1 MKKHALIKNFG
12 KTAVPVILLLATT
25 LSLTSN
31 LTASGQT
38 ETNPAS
44 TPAANPPAAN
54 PAAANPPAANP
65 TTPPVGFQV
74 VAPGVRPAE
83 WRFQNEQEWIVD
95 SIGRDIAEILGYAKF
110 SKDAKEKFSA
120 KDVDFTTKTAS
131 LSTNSYE
138 YKLSYKSAD
147 PLEYKF
153 SLQEYAW
160 SPNNYEP
167 LAKQIMTAL
176 KLTPSESSVIPDDF
190 LKNVSKADFSALFI
204 ENTRISKAL
213 SANPLDASL
222 HEQAALLQGV
232 FNMLEICGI
241 FSDTRA
247 PLDRMTAHLAL
258 AKALNKDKLSNVGKI
273 ANIALESMSCRDAVA
288 VALIEEA
295 EKLQMSPVEK
305 SFLRAVKIRSTTN
318 YRYFND
324 AEKTPIEEYQYGLR
338 LAQSRGIEEA
348 METISQR
355 HGNLSIQWRRI
366 LASGPASVQTGH
378 VLQAHMVSAEL
389 ADFMKSRN
397 AYKNVNEQN
406 LPSYVSELN
415 LPSTRCLTPVFNAG
429 DFPLTVLSWDD
440 VAAFYSRHIANALGE
455 EYLFNAHMY
464 AVKEL
469 AEQTKANAKK
479 LFGSI
484 HLMPLVT
491 ARFSPEHAEKDQF
504 LADLQKLFINHPEL
518 VSAHN
523 WNIMVETTNKYA
535 PNAVLVAPEL
545 WFDPPMPMGTV
556 YYFRDML
563 KNCKKNLAE
572 LTEWRRLCP
581 YSPMLN
587 TAWAEKKYGPH
598 PTGDQYREAFGPMAD
613 FNVESMRWIAWA
625 ENANPEKFIPM
636 MEKMAK
642 EDPKLYLELG
652 EYCVV
657 NNRPEQ
663 ASQFYEKGI
672 KECEDAVHVSN
683 VCDWLIQYRYEHGQK
698 EKAAELA
705 QFAAEV
711 YSARGLTAQ
720 ARHYERLGKLKE
732 AEETYHKVAERY
744 DSKSELASFYFRYAD
759 RDKRYQQEAAVRTKA
774 IFPSGM
780 TKVTRASFAEK
791 PKTGIE
797 VTYADWLTDKS
808 PLVKGDVIV
817 AVNGYA
823 VSTLE
828 QFYLARDLTTKSSAW
843 VIYWNGKEYKET
855 SRPTVNNNS
864 LRIGIKALESP
875 EDKAKKAAEAKPA
888 VDALTKLKE
897 NMMKQAQQMQQQNL
911 PPEEMLKRLF
921 QQNNIPPGMYQNLL
935 QQKAAKTKSAG
946 KPAIRK
952 APVKAPAKR

>member
-1 MKKHALIKNFG
+1 MKKQVSTKNFG

-25 LSLTSN
+25 FTLTTNLS
-31 LTASGQT
+31 ASSQT
-38 ETNPAS
+38 ETNPTNA
-44 TPAANPPAAN
+44 PAATPIN
-54 PAAANPPAANP
+54 
-65 TTPPVGFQV
+65 PPVGFQV

-83 WRFQNEQEWIVD
+83 WKFQNEQEWIVD
-95 SIGRDIAEILGYAKF
+95 SIGRDIAEMLGYAKY

-120 KDVDFTTKTAS
+120 KDVEFTTKTAN

-138 YKLSYKSAD
+138 YKLSFKDAQS

-160 SPNNYEP
+160 SPINYEP
-167 LAKQIMTAL
+167 LAKQIMTSL
-176 KLTPSESSVIPDDF
+176 KLTPSEPSAIPDDF
-190 LKNVSKADFSALFI
+190 LKNLSKADFPALFV

-247 PLDRMTAHLAL
+247 PLDRMTAHLAM

-295 EKLQMSPVEK
+295 EKLPMSPVEK

-318 YRYFND
+318 YRYFNE

-338 LAQSRGIEEA
+338 LAQSRGIEET
-348 METISQR
+348 METVAQR

-378 VLQAHMVSAEL
+378 ILQAHMVSAEL
-389 ADFMKSRN
+389 FDFMKSRN
-397 AYKNVNEQN
+397 AYKNVNDQN
-406 LPSYVSELN
+406 LQSYISELN

-440 VAAFYSRHIANALGE
+440 VAAFYSRHLAEAVSE
-455 EYLFNAHMY
+455 EYLFNERMY

-469 AEQTKANAKK
+469 AQQTKANAKK
-479 LFGSI
+479 LFSGLK
-484 HLMPLVT
+484 LMPLIT
-491 ARFSPEHAEKDQF
+491 AHFSPAHAEKDQF
-504 LADLQKLFINHPEL
+504 LADLQNLFINNPEL
-518 VSAHN
+518 CTAHH
-523 WNIMVETTNKYA
+523 WNMMVETTKTYA
-535 PNAVLVAPEL
+535 PNAVLVEPEL

-613 FNVESMRWIAWA
+613 FNVQAMRWIAWA

-642 EDPKLYLELG
+642 EDPNLYLELG
-652 EYCVV
+652 EYCVLH
-657 NNRPEQ
+657 NKPEQ
-663 ASQFYEKGI
+663 AAAYYEKGI
-672 KECEDAVHVSN
+672 KVCENAVHVSN

-711 YSARGLTAQ
+711 YSARGLISL
-720 ARHYERLGKLKE
+720 ARHNERLCKLSE
-732 AEETYHKVAERY
+732 AEETYRKVLGRY
-744 DSKSELASFYFRYAD
+744 GYKWPLAAFYIRYSDKDKKYAQEASVLTKEIFPTGMKKVTLASF
-759 RDKRYQQEAAVRTKA
+759 T
-774 IFPSGM
+774 
-780 TKVTRASFAEK
+780 EK
-791 PKTGIE
+791 PKRGLE
-797 VTYADWLTDKS
+797 VESTDWLTDKA
-808 PLVKGDVIV
+808 PIERKDIIV
-817 AVNGYA
+817 AVNGYE
-823 VSTLE
+823 VINKD
-828 QFYLARDLTTKSSAW
+828 QFDLARNLATKPSAW
-843 VIYWNGKEYKET
+843 VIYWHEKEFKET
-855 SRPTVNNNS
+855 TRQTVNNNY
-864 LRIGIKALESP
+864 LRLDVKALESP
-875 EDKAKKAAEAKPA
+875 EEKAKKAAEAKPSA
-888 VDALTKLKE
+888 DALTKLKD
-897 NMMKQAQQMQQQNL
+897 NMMKQAQEMQKQNL

-921 QQNNIPPGMYQNLL
+921 QQNNIPQSMYQSLL
-935 QQKAAKTKSAG
+935 QQNAAKASPVG
-946 KPAIRK
+946 KPA
-952 APVKAPAKR
+952 AGKAPAKGSAKK